1 MARIDY
7 PDVSAPELADL
18 VGRIS
23 QERGGG
29 ILNLYR
35 MLLHS
40 PPVAEGWRALGT
52 GIRIHSAL
60 DDRSRELAICLV
72 ARLTGSE
79 YEWSHHAPFAR
90 RAGVDEAALDALP
103 HWRAHDGFTKRDRAV
118 LGWAE
123 AVTVHLRPD
132 SASLDRL
139 RAVLDDR
146 EVVEL
151 TATVGFYSCVARFV
165 LALDVDQDEEAGA
178 PLPSEVRVTLAAPT
192 AVPPRVFVGPVPDRS
207 LARVVEEAGCQ
218 VAADVN
224 DADGIVWTGGDPAE
238 LLAVLH
244 DGIRWV
250 QLPNAGV
257 EPWVAAGVLSPAR
270 IVTSARGVYGH
281 QVAEHA
287 LALILA
293 CRRRLAAAA
302 RTDTWSNEVLRG
314 QSLVDATVVVVGS
327 GDIGRSLLA
336 MLAPLRCRTVAVT
349 LRGTPVPGA
358 DLTLPA
364 DRVDEALQQAD
375 VVVLAAPSTPR
386 TVGLL
391 DARRLGLLKQTAY
404 VVNVGRGDLVLT
416 DDLVEALQ
424 SGRLAGAALD
434 VTEPE
439 PLPDGHP
446 LWTAPGVL
454 ITPHTANPPAMKQ
467 SSFARRVAENCAR
480 LRAGEP
486 LVGVVDAELGY

>member
-1 MARIDY
+1 MSVRDRNE
-7 PDVSAPELADL
+7 SAWLLPNDGSRTPHGLRRDMRRFDDDDDEVDL
-18 VGRIS
+18 VVVGCGA
-23 QERGGG
+23 GGG
-29 ILNLYR
+29 VLIQR
-35 MLLHS
+35 
-40 PPVAEGWRALGT
+40 
-52 GIRIHSAL
+52 
-60 DDRSRELAICLV
+60 LA
-72 ARLTGSE
+72 
-79 YEWSHHAPFAR
+79 
-90 RAGVDEAALDALP
+90 RAGWKVVELDAGSFWDPDADWASDEVGSGDGGCPSSGYRGAAATGAVERAELPDDALP
-103 HWRAHDGFTKRDRAV
+103 F
-118 LGWAE
+118 E
-123 AVTVHLRPD
+123 
-132 SASLDRL
+132 
-139 RAVLDDR
+139 
-146 EVVEL
+146 
-151 TATVGFYSCVARFV
+151 
-165 LALDVDQDEEAGA
+165 GA
-178 PLPSEVRVTLAAPT
+178 AAPHL
-192 AVPPRVFVGPVPDRS
+192 PRARSGRLPGPCRG
-207 LARVVEEAGCQ
+207 EAGCQ
-218 VAADVN
+218 VAADVTG
-224 DADGIVWTGGDPAE
+224 ADGIVWSGTDPAE

-257 EPWVAAGVLSPAR
+257 ESWVAAGVLSLGR
-270 IVTSARGVYGH
+270 VVTSARGVYGH

-287 LALILA
+287 LALVLA
-293 CRRRLAAAA
+293 CRRHLAAAA
-302 RTDTWSNEVLRG
+302 RTDSWSNEALRG

-336 MLAPLRCRTVAVT
+336 MLAPLRCRTLAVT

-375 VVVLAAPSTPR
+375 VVVLAVPSTAR

-391 DARRLGLLKQTAY
+391 DARRLGLLKPTAY

-467 SSFARRVAENCAR
+467 SSFARRVAENFAR